1 MKNENANNSSKRI
14 RMNGINGI
22 FKLKPESKVACNK
35 GSSGIPKLNSKNIQT
50 NAINAKVN
58 DNSKNK

>member
-1 MKNENANNSSKRI
+1 
-14 RMNGINGI
+14 MNGINGI